1 MEKEYVRELDHT
13 YLIPCD
19 VQVNEDEYLLQMAL
33 RGKLPG
39 TLPLSIAGKNGRKSL
54 RADVTACTSIASRY
68 KTVELTGSDL
78 RKILSTIR
86 DISRKMP
93 GLLMTAQDLFLDPE
107 WIFLGPGGDEV
118 LLCYLPHISETE
130 PDSIRILSEFILKR
144 VDHSDQVAVR
154 LAYDLFD
161 QVSAPS
167 YLLTDLL
174 TRLLAGNS
182 EDVLNAFGAGT
193 GRIPDSG
200 AGMGRIPDS
209 GAGMGRIPDSGAE
222 MGRIADSGAG
232 IGRIADSGAG
242 MGRIA
247 DSGAGM
253 GRVGDPYA
261 LLRRKGDSSAA
272 GSPPGNARAGGL
284 HRDDAY
290 ADQSARAMHGGG
302 DENYAAGSDFAEF
315 SGSNVRKLPP
325 PGKKKSRTRFLL
337 PAMIILSA
345 ACAAIFFFQMDPTQI
360 LGMGFLC
367 AALIWIIRSS
377 LEKRSGEK
385 KNIWFD
391 DDPDAQ
397 SDDQFY
403 QSLRNEVYAQQ
414 DTYTQDTSS
423 VRQAAYAQDP
433 SSARQAAYAQDPSS
447 ARQAACAQNPS
458 FARQA
463 AYAQDPSAARQA
475 AYAQGDSFT
484 ADRVPEERTRLLHKA
499 RPVLVSLQKEQ
510 CPDIYLDQDH
520 LILGKSRSLCD
531 ILLPGDTV
539 SRKHARIE
547 RRTDGYYVTD
557 LFSTNGTFLDGHR
570 LESGQAVILNDGAQ
584 LTIAS
589 LHYRV
594 SIPKEA
600 LP

>member
-39 TLPLSIAGKNGRKSL
+39 TLPLSIAGKDGRKSL

-93 GLLMTAQDLFLDPE
+93 GLLMTAQDLLLDPE

-118 LLCYLPHISETE
+118 LLCYLPHISEIE

-209 GAGMGRIPDSGAE
+209 GAGMGRIPDSGA
-222 MGRIADSGAG
+222 G
-232 IGRIADSGAG
+232 IGRIADSGVG

-272 GSPPGNARAGGL
+272 GSPPVNARAGGRR
-284 HRDDAY
+284 RDDAY

-423 VRQAAYAQDP
+423 V
-433 SSARQAAYAQDPSS
+433 
-447 ARQAACAQNPS
+447 RQAACAQNPS

>member
-144 VDHSDQVAVR
+144 VDHSDQAAVR

-182 EDVLNAFGAGT
+182 EDVLNAFGTGT

-209 GAGMGRIPDSGAE
+209 GAGMGRIPDSGAG
-222 MGRIADSGAG
+222 M
-232 IGRIADSGAG
+232 GRIADSGAG

-247 DSGAGM
+247 DSGAGI

-272 GSPPGNARAGGL
+272 GSPPGNARAGGRR
-284 HRDDAY
+284 RDDAY
-290 ADQSARAMHGGG
+290 TDQSARAMHGGG

-315 SGSNVRKLPP
+315 SGSNFRKLPP

-433 SSARQAAYAQDPSS
+433 SAARQAAYAQ
-447 ARQAACAQNPS
+447 N
-458 FARQA
+458 
-463 AYAQDPSAARQA
+463 PSAARQA

-600 LP
+600 LL

>member
-19 VQVNEDEYLLQMAL
+19 IQVNEDEYLLQMAL

-93 GLLMTAQDLFLDPE
+93 GLLMTAQDLLLDPE

-144 VDHSDQVAVR
+144 VNHSDQTAVR

-182 EDVLNAFGAGT
+182 EDVLNAFGTGT
-193 GRIPDSG
+193 
-200 AGMGRIPDS
+200 GRIPDS

-272 GSPPGNARAGGL
+272 GSPPGNARAGGR

-302 DENYAAGSDFAEF
+302 DENYAPGSDFAEF

-414 DTYTQDTSS
+414 DTYTQDPSS

-433 SSARQAAYAQDPSS
+433 SSARQAAY
-447 ARQAACAQNPS
+447 AQNPS

>member
-144 VDHSDQVAVR
+144 VDHSDQAAVR

-182 EDVLNAFGAGT
+182 EDVLNAFGTGT
-193 GRIPDSG
+193 GRI
-200 AGMGRIPDS
+200 AES

-232 IGRIADSGAG
+232 
-242 MGRIA
+242 
-247 DSGAGM
+247 M

-261 LLRRKGDSSAA
+261 LLRSKGDSSAA
-272 GSPPGNARAGGL
+272 GSPPVNARAGGRR
-284 HRDDAY
+284 RDDAY

-302 DENYAAGSDFAEF
+302 DENYAPGSDFAEF

-433 SSARQAAYAQDPSS
+433 SSARQAAYVQDPSS
-447 ARQAACAQNPS
+447 ARQAAYAQNPS

>member
-39 TLPLSIAGKNGRKSL
+39 TLPLSIAGKDGRKSL

-93 GLLMTAQDLFLDPE
+93 GLLMTAQDLLLDPE

-144 VDHSDQVAVR
+144 VDHSDQTAVR

-182 EDVLNAFGAGT
+182 EDVLNAFGTGT
-193 GRIPDSG
+193 GRIANSG

-209 GAGMGRIPDSGAE
+209 GAGMGRIP
-222 MGRIADSGAG
+222 DSGAG

-272 GSPPGNARAGGL
+272 GSPPVNARAGGRR
-284 HRDDAY
+284 RDDAY

-302 DENYAAGSDFAEF
+302 DENYAPGSDFAEF

-414 DTYTQDTSS
+414 DTYTQDT
-423 VRQAAYAQDP
+423 
-433 SSARQAAYAQDPSS
+433 SS

-557 LFSTNGTFLDGHR
+557 LFSTNGTFLDEHR

>member
-144 VDHSDQVAVR
+144 VDHSDQAAVR

-182 EDVLNAFGAGT
+182 EDVLNAFGTGT

-209 GAGMGRIPDSGAE
+209 GAGMGRIP
-222 MGRIADSGAG
+222 
-232 IGRIADSGAG
+232 DSGAG

-272 GSPPGNARAGGL
+272 GSPPGNARAGGRR
-284 HRDDAY
+284 RDDAY
-290 ADQSARAMHGGG
+290 TDQSARAMHGGG

-315 SGSNVRKLPP
+315 SGSNFRKLPP

-433 SSARQAAYAQDPSS
+433 SAARQAAYAQ
-447 ARQAACAQNPS
+447 N
-458 FARQA
+458 
-463 AYAQDPSAARQA
+463 PSAARQA

-600 LP
+600 LL

>member
-144 VDHSDQVAVR
+144 VDHSDQAAVR

-182 EDVLNAFGAGT
+182 EDVLNAFGTGT

-209 GAGMGRIPDSGAE
+209 GAGMGRIPDSGAG
-222 MGRIADSGAG
+222 M
-232 IGRIADSGAG
+232 GRIADSGAG

-272 GSPPGNARAGGL
+272 GSPPGNARAGGRR
-284 HRDDAY
+284 RDDAY
-290 ADQSARAMHGGG
+290 TDQSARAMHGGG

-315 SGSNVRKLPP
+315 SGSNFRKLPP

-433 SSARQAAYAQDPSS
+433 SAARQAAYAQ
-447 ARQAACAQNPS
+447 N
-458 FARQA
+458 
-463 AYAQDPSAARQA
+463 PSAARQA

-600 LP
+600 LL

>member
-39 TLPLSIAGKNGRKSL
+39 TLPLSIAGKDGRKSL

-93 GLLMTAQDLFLDPE
+93 GLLMTAQDLLLDPE

-144 VDHSDQVAVR
+144 VDHSDQAAVR

-209 GAGMGRIPDSGAE
+209 GAGMGRIPDSGA
-222 MGRIADSGAG
+222 G

-272 GSPPGNARAGGL
+272 GSPPVNARAGGRR
-284 HRDDAY
+284 RDDAY

-433 SSARQAAYAQDPSS
+433 SSARQAAYAQ
-447 ARQAACAQNPS
+447 
-458 FARQA
+458 
-463 AYAQDPSAARQA
+463 
-475 AYAQGDSFT
+475 GDSFT

>member
-39 TLPLSIAGKNGRKSL
+39 TLPLSIAGKDGRKSL

-93 GLLMTAQDLFLDPE
+93 GLLMTAQDLLLDPE

-144 VDHSDQVAVR
+144 VDHSDQTAVR

-182 EDVLNAFGAGT
+182 EDVLNAFGTGT

-209 GAGMGRIPDSGAE
+209 GAGMGRIP
-222 MGRIADSGAG
+222 DSGAG

-272 GSPPGNARAGGL
+272 GSPPVNARAGGRR
-284 HRDDAY
+284 RDDAY

-302 DENYAAGSDFAEF
+302 DENYAPGSDFAEF

-423 VRQAAYAQDP
+423 V
-433 SSARQAAYAQDPSS
+433 
-447 ARQAACAQNPS
+447 RQAACAQNPS

-600 LP
+600 LLR